1 MKKGTGQSAV
11 PQKQPPRL
19 KEKLV
24 KQVLK
29 TFAWGTLKQHLS
41 TFQLNDDNLSE
52 LLGHIRHSTDFLLK
66 RPDQARED
74 ARAAFTEGLRS
85 YLAEHAGPDAAAGLG
100 DLIAVLQ
107 RIEAGYREILR
118 TQQATVAAKLL
129 PETQVSAALS
139 RAAYSYH
146 ELMEAF
152 NSSVKRR
159 KELTLQSFRIMRSDG
174 SSYSPDGVLAGIV
187 DVAAMTLL
195 LHGHQNNWF
204 DPQKFLVL
212 PRLTEVTEDEVY
224 KAGLTELLAASWRQ
238 WERVDQRCRYFDG
251 EIKVFTGDAIPSW
264 APQGTETAI
273 EYGHISKDEFFD
285 YLANER
291 LNDRLIQTFQEM
303 SLQTNMQTQASGIA
317 APLPLPPGTFV
328 SPQEAHSGVSLS
340 EILGYSIVD
349 DHERPCGL
357 RLLEWIRGYATLQ
370 CLADERYSQHGESGI
385 YFSIPRE
392 DLIDLLDRVGLKD
405 GTAEIFI
412 DQASLR
418 MSSRDLFDQ
427 PLIRIED
434 GSLLV
439 FGPGLLNSD
448 PARLTLSAI
457 GNEGEQ
463 LGRKGNAFEAETL
476 RFFQDQGYA
485 AKAFKFKHEGEE
497 YQYDAIVPWDDH
509 IFVLE
514 CKNRTLS
521 GHNPVAAYYFVMEI
535 ASAVK
540 QVTRLANALVEHASL
555 VLERFGID
563 VANKT
568 VVPCVVN
575 SLPYAMKGDLDGVYV
590 TDASGLRRFF
600 QERNFH
606 IVRPHHLKTKNATI
620 LHRTSMKSLWAGEKP
635 TTADLM
641 SYLRDPLALQL
652 GIGHGKEA
660 GHVFGLGERTVVA
673 VTDLVQEEMTTA
685 SIAKLF
691 SVDEKWVRH
700 EAKAVAA
707 GIRKATKKHEKR
719 SVRDA
724 DRAWRTSRQ
733 RRR

>member
-1 MKKGTGQSAV
+1 
-11 PQKQPPRL
+11 
-19 KEKLV
+19 
-24 KQVLK
+24 
-29 TFAWGTLKQHLS
+29 
-41 TFQLNDDNLSE
+41 
-52 LLGHIRHSTDFLLK
+52 
-66 RPDQARED
+66 
-74 ARAAFTEGLRS
+74 
-85 YLAEHAGPDAAAGLG
+85 
-100 DLIAVLQ
+100 
-107 RIEAGYREILR
+107 
-118 TQQATVAAKLL
+118 
-129 PETQVSAALS
+129 
-139 RAAYSYH
+139 
-146 ELMEAF
+146 
-152 NSSVKRR
+152 
-159 KELTLQSFRIMRSDG
+159 
-174 SSYSPDGVLAGIV
+174 
-187 DVAAMTLL
+187 
-195 LHGHQNNWF
+195 
-204 DPQKFLVL
+204 
-212 PRLTEVTEDEVY
+212 
-224 KAGLTELLAASWRQ
+224 
-238 WERVDQRCRYFDG
+238 
-251 EIKVFTGDAIPSW
+251 
-264 APQGTETAI
+264 
-273 EYGHISKDEFFD
+273 
-285 YLANER
+285 
-291 LNDRLIQTFQEM
+291 M

-357 RLLEWIRGYATLQ
+357 RLLEWIRGYAALQ
-370 CLADERYSQHGESGI
+370 CLAKERYSQHGKSGI

-434 GSLLV
+434 GSLLL

-509 IFVLE
+509 VFVLE

-540 QVTRLANALVEHASL
+540 QVTRLANALVEHAGL

-620 LHRTSMKSLWAGEKP
+620 LHRTAMKSLWAGEKP

-660 GHVFGLGERTVVA
+660 GHIFGLGERTVVA

-691 SVDEKWVRH
+691 SVDEKWVQH

-733 RRR
+733 RPR